1 MNAYS
6 TSAAILC
13 AVALSA
19 CQPGGQNNPGSA
31 SSGAKLLDAGATV
44 AVINGTPITK
54 KSVEILTSEVAQR
67 RGGNNVPEDK
77 IVEELIKR
85 EVLRQ
90 DAIAQHLDQTPDNIA
105 RLDNA
110 QRMVLSQLA
119 AEHFMESAPISDTDI
134 QKSYDEQIGA
144 MKQTEYKA
152 RHILVETEAQA
163 KDIIKKLQKGE
174 KFADLAKKHSKD
186 PGSKNSGGDLGWF
199 NPQQMVAPFS
209 AAVATL
215 KNGEYSQAPVQTQF
229 GWHVIQLE
237 DSRDQ
242 TPPPLEAVKDQ
253 LRSMLQTQKLQQHI
267 TDLMTK
273 AKIERTQ
280 PPAQQKK
287 EEPAQAPA
295 SAEPAPAQSEKH

>member
-1 MNAYS
+1 MKSYA
-6 TSAAILC
+6 TSAVLLC
-13 AVALSA
+13 AVALTA

-31 SSGAKLLDAGATV
+31 SSGAKLLDTGATV
-44 AVINGTPITK
+44 AVINGTPISK
-54 KSVEILTSEVAQR
+54 KSVEILTAEVSQR

-77 IVEELIKR
+77 IIEELIKR

-90 DAIAQHLDQTPDNIA
+90 DAISQHLDQTPENAA

-119 AEHFMESAPISDTDI
+119 AEHYMELAPISDTDI

-152 RHILVETEAQA
+152 RHILVDTENLA
-163 KDIIKKLQKGE
+163 KDLIKKLQKGE

-186 PGSKNSGGDLGWF
+186 PGSKGSGGDLGWF
-199 NPQQMVAPFS
+199 NPQQMVAPFA

-215 KNGEYSQAPVQTQF
+215 KHGEYTQTPVQTQF
-229 GWHVIQLE
+229 GWHVILLE
-237 DSRDQ
+237 DARDQ

-267 TDLMTK
+267 TELMAK

-280 PPAQQKK
+280 PPKK
-287 EEPAQAPA
+287 EEPAKAETPA
-295 SAEPAPAQSEKH
+295 ASSEPAPAKAEGK